1 MNFIT
6 LATNQDL
13 QWLYILL
20 ISIGSGLIIFAISF
34 LITYLL
40 ALKKKKKLTS
50 NAKTF
55 YKQIVDVLGGI
66 ENINDVN
73 VNSSRLSIMLNNNE
87 VLNSYDFKQFVT
99 NNNIGT
105 VKTSKKITLVIGE
118 YANDYYNEIKKL
130 LEK

>member
-1 MNFIT
+1 MNLIT
-6 LATNQDL
+6 LASDTNL

-20 ISIGSGLIIFAISF
+20 ISIGSGLVIFAISL
-34 LITYLL
+34 LITYLV

-55 YKQIVDVLGGI
+55 YTQIVEALGGI
-66 ENINDVN
+66 DNILGVN
-73 VNSSRLSIMLNNNE
+73 VNSSRLSVVLKDNE
-87 VLNSYDFKQFVT
+87 VLNSYDFKQFVSK
-99 NNNIGT
+99 NNIGT

-118 YANDYYNEIKKL
+118 YANDYYNAIKKL

>member
-50 NAKTF
+50 NAKAF
-55 YKQIVDVLGGI
+55 YINILNAIGGI
-66 ENINDVN
+66 ENVSDVM
-73 VNSSRLSIMLNNNE
+73 VNSSRLSFVLKNTD
-87 VLNSYDFKQFVT
+87 VLNSEAFKEFVSS
-99 NNNIGT
+99 NSIGT
-105 VKTSKKITLVIGE
+105 VKSSKKITLVIGQ

-130 LEK
+130 LTK